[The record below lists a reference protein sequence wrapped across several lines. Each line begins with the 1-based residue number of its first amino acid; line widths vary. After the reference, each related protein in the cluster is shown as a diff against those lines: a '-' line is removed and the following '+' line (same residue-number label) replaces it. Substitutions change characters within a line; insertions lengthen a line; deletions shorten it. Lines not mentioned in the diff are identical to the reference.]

1 MGYGT
6 DTADELHWGLD
17 NPPLDNPSY
26 DDRAPGDG
34 GYLFD
39 PRGNLRVWVIYD

>member
-6 DTADELHWGLD
+6 DTADQLHWGLD
-17 NPPLDNPSY
+17 SPPFDNPSQ
-26 DDRAPGDG
+26 DARATGDG

-39 PRGNLRVWVIYD
+39 PRGNLRAWEIYN